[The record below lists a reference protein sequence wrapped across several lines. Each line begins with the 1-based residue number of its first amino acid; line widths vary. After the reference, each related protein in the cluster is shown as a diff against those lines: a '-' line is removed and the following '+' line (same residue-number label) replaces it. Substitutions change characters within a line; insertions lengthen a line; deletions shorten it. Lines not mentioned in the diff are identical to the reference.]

1 MNNKN
6 KWDKECTRM
15 NVRMNNKNEWDKECK
30 NECQDDYLC
39 VWESS
44 LV

>member
-30 NECQDDYLC
+30 NICKE
-39 VWESS
+39 
-44 LV
+44 